1 MEYKYQDLVVSSP
14 WLRRGPEAKKRQG
27 TTPSKK
33 KYMTQQEV
41 AEYFGVS
48 VGTVINWRKAGLLDF
63 FRAPKSTR
71 VMYPTESVLE
81 FERRCIHRVEP
92 PRRHRVVDEMRK
104 RPGMSSKPR
113 KKWRI

>member
-1 MEYKYQDLVVSSP
+1 MEFKVVSSP
-14 WLRRGPEAKKRQG
+14 WLREPEAEKRQG
-27 TTPSKK
+27 TVSK

-48 VGTVINWRKAGLLDF
+48 VGTVINWRKAGQLDF

-81 FERRCIHRVEP
+81 FERRCTRRTEP

-104 RPGMSSKPR
+104 RPEVSSKPR
-113 KKWRI
+113 KEWRI